1 MPSATLQPRSIPRQ
15 PRPVRRGS
23 KVSPQ
28 RVLPVLLL
36 AGFSL
41 YGLWFVPTA
50 WSVRSSSARQ
60 TAAVQPP
67 PEVEAPERPAAAAD
81 PANGAAPAESA
92 QDAAHTLSQPP
103 VAAQVAEER
112 APPTHVLPEAP
123 SECDATRT
131 KPASAHVGSFNG
143 VQWLELLPKEVR
155 RLGSGLGLGLELGS
169 VLG

>member
-67 PEVEAPERPAAAAD
+67 PEVEAQTDEQKEEEKKRRRNYVKPEKVNIPRI
-81 PANGAAPAESA
+81 
-92 QDAAHTLSQPP
+92 
-103 VAAQVAEER
+103 
-112 APPTHVLPEAP
+112 
-123 SECDATRT
+123 
-131 KPASAHVGSFNG
+131 
-143 VQWLELLPKEVR
+143 
-155 RLGSGLGLGLELGS
+155 
-169 VLG
+169 